1 MKLTPR
7 LQSLGIAA
15 LLMTGYGFYAYD
27 YNLIACKLMD
37 RYWNDDKG
45 RCMNPD
51 CRQHDACMLSA
62 GEDTVTCETIRPGD
76 SLDKA
81 WYVLGEP
88 WYEKNGRFFWDDKYG
103 DHVAEIEPDG
113 EKVGKIT
120 CLGE

>member
-37 RYWNDDKG
+37 RNWNDDKG

-51 CRQHDACMLSA
+51 CR
-62 GEDTVTCETIRPGD
+62 
-76 SLDKA
+76 
-81 WYVLGEP
+81 
-88 WYEKNGRFFWDDKYG
+88 
-103 DHVAEIEPDG
+103 
-113 EKVGKIT
+113 
-120 CLGE
+120 

>member
-37 RYWNDDKG
+37 RNWNDDKG

-62 GEDTVTCETIRPGD
+62 FKE
-76 SLDKA
+76 
-81 WYVLGEP
+81 
-88 WYEKNGRFFWDDKYG
+88 
-103 DHVAEIEPDG
+103 
-113 EKVGKIT
+113 
-120 CLGE
+120 